1 MREIVFIGIG
11 GACGAI
17 LRFLFSRFIQ
27 GLWNFTFPMG
37 TFVVNMVGAFLMG
50 FLSLIIFER
59 VETFTVELR
68 ALLLIGLLGGF
79 TTFSTFAWESMDL
92 WQNGEWLK
100 MLVYVFLSVGL
111 SLFAIW
117 GGMTLARKL

>member
-1 MREIVFIGIG
+1 MREIIFIGIG

-17 LRFLFSRFIQ
+17 FRFLFSRVIQ

-37 TFVVNMVGAFLMG
+37 TLVVNVIGAFLMG

-59 VETFTVELR
+59 VGEFALELR

-92 WQNGEWLK
+92 WQNDEGLK
-100 MLVYVFLSVGL
+100 MVLYISLSVVL
-111 SLFAIW
+111 SLFATW
-117 GGMTLARKL
+117 GGITIARKF